1 MSLETNHRLVAG
13 RRHRKSV
20 NRFRPLKIDDL
31 IDSSSTS
38 KNRIRINRLIRLSRR
53 SLSMMQATQL
63 EPEAVLRAKSE
74 RDVIAQ
80 YVQHGL

>member
-1 MSLETNHRLVAG
+1 
-13 RRHRKSV
+13 
-20 NRFRPLKIDDL
+20 
-31 IDSSSTS
+31 
-38 KNRIRINRLIRLSRR
+38 
-53 SLSMMQATQL
+53 MMQATQL